1 MPAVKH
7 YSCVNV
13 CSAFF
18 RHTRARVQGTHTKKQ
33 GKEMVPS
40 QTRDSDRGITAD
52 VILGWKARAG
62 TAVLGQAT
70 EMQPYFFPSSRSRK
84 LEAAF
89 APGIRLADLC

>member
-7 YSCVNV
+7 DSCVNV

-52 VILGWKARAG
+52 VILGCKARAG

-70 EMQPYFFPSSRSRK
+70 ENSTLLLPFLAEPK
-84 LEAAF
+84 AGG
-89 APGIRLADLC
+89 GIRPWDSAR